1 MAEIT
6 QKQIDDAIANCKWRQ
21 EVYGVSVCRGDCN
34 ICSRLIEDGRC
45 NILKELF
52 TDREDND

>member
-45 NILKELF
+45 DTLIKLF
-52 TDREDND
+52 RGGEE